1 MKISLN
7 WLRDFI
13 DCTLPAPELE
23 TLLRRAGL
31 EVASIGGRGVSIDKV
46 VVAEILEST
55 QHPNAD
61 RLSVCKV
68 NDGTAH
74 PRQIVCGAKNYKV
87 GDKVP
92 LALPG
97 AVLPGDFKI
106 KPGKLRGVESEGMM
120 CSAKELRLAE
130 DAQGLLILPPAS
142 VPGTPLKELFPAE
155 TLLELEITP
164 NRPDWLSH
172 LGVAREVAAFTGGQV
187 KNPNPALPNAT
198 EPSPALIADPA
209 DKTTFYTLRKIS
221 GIKVGPSPQWLA
233 DRLAAVGLRPIN
245 NVVDVT
251 NYILFELGQP
261 LHAFDAAKVSGS
273 LRVRP
278 ATEGENFQALDGKTY
293 QLPAGSLVIA
303 DDSGPAALAGVMGG
317 ESTGV
322 TESTTEILL
331 ESAYFDPAR
340 VRRASRTLGLFS
352 DSSYRFERGIDPE
365 GVTTASARAVE
376 LILELAGGSASETLQ
391 TAGELPP
398 RHQVALRH
406 DRVRS
411 LLGFEIPDSEID
423 TALTRVGLKSLGG
436 SKWEIPGYRREI
448 TREADLIEEVARVVG
463 IEKIPSRT
471 AGTFS
476 PGSDADAAYDFAME
490 LRRRLAGMGFHE
502 ARTGTLVPNAGTQD
516 FGGSVE
522 LKNPFGDDQSRLRNS
537 LVPGLLAAIRRNIDQ
552 GAKSIPLFEVGRIF
566 TPAGEGERL
575 AIAATGERQTPDWRG
590 EPTRPWD
597 IFDLLG
603 AIKNLTGA
611 ETQPLANPPAPFG
624 AAVEILISG
633 KKIGTAGQLHPGTAR
648 ELGATHPVLAAEFD
662 LAAWRPLAPRNATTT
677 PLAKFPGSARDIA
690 FTAPLL
696 LPYGEVRAAIASL
709 NEPLLESIALFDLFT
724 DPKGEKIPADKKSL
738 AVSLVFRSPERTL
751 TAEEVQAATDR
762 IKSHLSKNPA
772 LEFRG

>member
-23 TLLRRAGL
+23 ALLRRAGL
-31 EVASIGGRGVSIDKV
+31 EVASIGERGVSIDKV

-172 LGVAREVAAFTGGQV
+172 LGVAREIAAFTGARV
-187 KNPNPALPNAT
+187 KNPNPALPKAT

-245 NVVDVT
+245 NVVDAT

-261 LHAFDAAKVSGS
+261 LHAFDAAKISGS

-303 DDSGPAALAGVMGG
+303 DGSGPAALAGVMGG

-365 GVTTASARAVE
+365 GVATASARAVE
-376 LILELAGGSASETLQ
+376 LILELAGGTASETLQ
-391 TAGELPP
+391 TAGEIPP

-411 LLGFEIPDSEID
+411 LLGLEIPDPEID

-436 SKWEIPGYRREI
+436 AKWEIPGYRREI

-566 TPAGEGERL
+566 TPASEGERL

-603 AIKNLTGA
+603 AIKNLAGA
-611 ETQPLANPPAPFG
+611 ETRPIANPPAPFG

-662 LAAWRPLAPRNATTT
+662 LAAWRPLAPRNATTA

-738 AVSLVFRSPERTL
+738 AVSLVFRSPDRTL
-751 TAEEVQAATDR
+751 TAEEVQSATDR
-762 IKSHLSKNPA
+762 IKSHLRKNPT

>member
-68 NDGTAH
+68 NDGSAH

-172 LGVAREVAAFTGGQV
+172 LGVAREIAAFTGGQV
-187 KNPNPALPNAT
+187 KNPKPALPKAT

-245 NVVDVT
+245 NVVDAT

-303 DDSGPAALAGVMGG
+303 DGSGPAALAGVMGG

-340 VRRASRTLGLFS
+340 VRRASRSLGLFS

-365 GVTTASARAVE
+365 GVATASARAVE

-411 LLGFEIPDSEID
+411 LLGLEIPDSEID
-423 TALTRVGLKSLGG
+423 TALTRVGLKNLGG

-476 PGSDADAAYDFAME
+476 PGSDADAGYDFAME

-603 AIKNLTGA
+603 AMKNLTGA

-624 AAVEILISG
+624 AAVEILHSG

-662 LAAWRPLAPRNATTT
+662 LSAWRPLAPRNATTA

-738 AVSLVFRSPERTL
+738 AVSLVFRSPDRTL
-751 TAEEVQAATDR
+751 TAEEVQSATDR
-762 IKSHLSKNPA
+762 IKSHLRKNPA